1 MADDDDEFGAD
12 PDFLAALAASDNP
25 PPTTRITQP
34 TPQRLDPRPP
44 TTTTPSGTKIVQP
57 TPQALPSRSS
67 GSAIYVS
74 HRQKGNPMLSH
85 LRAQPW
91 EWRDT
96 PADYVLGQ
104 TTCALFLSLK
114 YHRLHPEYVYNRIR
128 GLGGKYAL
136 RVLLTLVDIPNHEES
151 VKELSKT
158 GLVNNVTVIL
168 CWSAAEGARYLE
180 LYKGFEHASAAGIM
194 GVQAKG
200 YAEQF
205 VEFVTVPRGVNR
217 TDAVGIVGAFGSVRA
232 AVNARPEE
240 VAVLSGWGEKK
251 VRRWTE
257 VVREP
262 FRVAK
267 AAKRGLDGGEERGA
281 DERRAEAVEAVPMR
295 DMDEYTRPKSPGMSR
310 ESETAPGKGK
320 EKGPQSQPK
329 KPFQLLELDSDSGGE
344 EALIAAE
351 MEEERRQKRRK
362 IEEEQKRKEDE
373 LSGGVA
379 AALAK
384 LRKE

>member
-34 TPQRLDPRPP
+34 TPQRLDPRS
-44 TTTTPSGTKIVQP
+44 PSTTKIVQP

-96 PADYVLGQ
+96 PADYVLGN

-262 FRVAK
+262 LRVVK
-267 AAKRGLDGGEERGA
+267 AGKRGLDGG
-281 DERRAEAVEAVPMR
+281 DERRAEVVEAEPLGPVLPR

-310 ESETAPGKGK
+310 ELETAQSKGK
-320 EKGPQSQPK
+320 ERGPQSQPK

>member
-1 MADDDDEFGAD
+1 MADDGEISRAD

-25 PPTTRITQP
+25 PPTTRFTQP
-34 TPQRLDPRPP
+34 TPQRLDPPLP
-44 TTTTPSGTKIVQP
+44 TTTTTPSSTKIVQP

-67 GSAIYVS
+67 GSAIY
-74 HRQKGNPMLSH
+74 
-85 LRAQPW
+85 PW

-96 PADYVLGQ
+96 PADYVLGN

-217 TDAVGIVGAFGSVRA
+217 TDALAIVGR
-232 AVNARPEE
+232 
-240 VAVLSGWGEKK
+240 L
-251 VRRWTE
+251 
-257 VVREP
+257 
-262 FRVAK
+262 
-267 AAKRGLDGGEERGA
+267 GA
-281 DERRAEAVEAVPMR
+281 
-295 DMDEYTRPKSPGMSR
+295 
-310 ESETAPGKGK
+310 
-320 EKGPQSQPK
+320 
-329 KPFQLLELDSDSGGE
+329 
-344 EALIAAE
+344 
-351 MEEERRQKRRK
+351 
-362 IEEEQKRKEDE
+362 
-373 LSGGVA
+373 
-379 AALAK
+379 
-384 LRKE
+384 

>member
-1 MADDDDEFGAD
+1 
-12 PDFLAALAASDNP
+12 
-25 PPTTRITQP
+25 
-34 TPQRLDPRPP
+34 
-44 TTTTPSGTKIVQP
+44 
-57 TPQALPSRSS
+57 
-67 GSAIYVS
+67 
-74 HRQKGNPMLSH
+74 MLSH

-158 GLVNNVTVIL
+158 GLVNNVTVVL

-251 VRRWTE
+251 VKRWTE

-267 AAKRGLDGGEERGA
+267 AAKRGLGEGGEVDDEGEEQGG
-281 DERRAEAVEAVPMR
+281 DERRAEALPLSRVPLR
-295 DMDEYTRPKSPGMSR
+295 DMDQYTKPRSPGMSR
-310 ESETAPGKGK
+310 ESETAHEKGK
-320 EKGPQSQPK
+320 ERATESQSESQPR
-329 KPFQLLELDSDSGGE
+329 KPFELLELDSDSGGE
-344 EALIAAE
+344 EAMIAAE
-351 MEEERRQKRRK
+351 MEEEGWQKRRT